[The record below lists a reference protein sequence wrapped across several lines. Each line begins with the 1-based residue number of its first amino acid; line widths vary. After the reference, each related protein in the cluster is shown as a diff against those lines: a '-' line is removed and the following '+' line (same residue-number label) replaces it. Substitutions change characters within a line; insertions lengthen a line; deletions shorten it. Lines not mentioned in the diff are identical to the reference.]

1 VNWINPA
8 FGLKAA
14 RASFGAEVC
23 LSPPLLEHTRTP
35 ITTRRDVGSFDIS
48 VLVQA
53 DTRFS
58 AVQQAIAETLGPD
71 LIAAHLID
79 IYADKS
85 LGKNRR
91 RLTFRVV
98 YASSRGEP
106 RTVWEEVGGHVE
118 RKLDAV
124 VRGSAQ

>member
-1 VNWINPA
+1 M
-8 FGLKAA
+8 
-14 RASFGAEVC
+14 
-23 LSPPLLEHTRTP
+23 
-35 ITTRRDVGSFDIS
+35 
-48 VLVQA
+48 
-53 DTRFS
+53 
-58 AVQQAIAETLGPD
+58 QQAIAETLGPD

-91 RLTFRVV
+91 SLTFRVV

-106 RTVWEEVGGHVE
+106 RTVWEEKGGHVE